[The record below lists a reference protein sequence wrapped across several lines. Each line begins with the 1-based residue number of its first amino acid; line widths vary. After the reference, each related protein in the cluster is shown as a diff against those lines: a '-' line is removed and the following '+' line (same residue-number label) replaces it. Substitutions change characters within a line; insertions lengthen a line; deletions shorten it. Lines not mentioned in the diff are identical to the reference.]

1 MFSVFSFLDQMGKK
15 AKRKS
20 SRAEIFSYSKRR
32 KSGEMAENKPQR
44 QSGSE
49 ELSAVAVEPHSDFTQ
64 KRIDARM
71 ANDVSRE
78 TSCVKGYASCSNVP
92 SGANSDITS
101 SVSSGALSRP
111 YEARDPR
118 LKFRFTT
125 RGLHRIRPYEI
136 PDCIGG
142 ALFGSESFFE
152 ERHCQIPG
160 DENRRISG
168 EERVPATQ
176 MQKEKWTRHNVG
188 KDNNTIYHEAKWKG
202 LGEALYPW
210 TLKPVKLTPSPSES
224 VWRSSKRVV
233 QDSSTSSSST
243 SKTPPPSTTEKNLDK
258 SLRQSQRNDFSLGN
272 QNLDDK
278 IWSNFASLALRSENR
293 NPSVKRPS
301 PSESVWRSSKR
312 LVQDSSTSGH
322 LRLRPSVLSSAS
334 SSSLS
339 SSSSSASTSKD
350 NHSQGENGKL
360 RLPPPVHL
368 KHKTCS
374 QEALADCEDSLTNHV
389 STTPSSANQT
399 TRMTASNYEDFSPDD
414 VTVDEL
420 SGYLEDYLCLPK
432 KMSSMAE
439 MMYT

>member
-64 KRIDARM
+64 ERIDARM

-210 TLKPVKLTPSPSES
+210 TLKPVKLTPS
-224 VWRSSKRVV
+224 SS
-233 QDSSTSSSST
+233 SSSSPAAVITTTSPSSSST
-243 SKTPPPSTTEKNLDK
+243 SKTPPPSTTEENLDK
-258 SLRQSQRNDFSLGN
+258 SL
-272 QNLDDK
+272 
-278 IWSNFASLALRSENR
+278 R